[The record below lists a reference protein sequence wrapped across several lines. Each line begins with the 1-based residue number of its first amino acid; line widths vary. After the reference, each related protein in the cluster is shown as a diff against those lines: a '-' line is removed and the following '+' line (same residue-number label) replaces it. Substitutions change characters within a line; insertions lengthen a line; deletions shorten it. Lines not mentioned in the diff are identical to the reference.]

1 MSFIPAEAQASLA
14 ELVTYLASADNALR
28 SKAEQTLDSEW
39 SSGKEIEM
47 LLLYLAEAA
56 CTSTDQTIQ
65 AFCAVLFRRV
75 AIKSPKEWSN
85 VTDRTIDVISE
96 PVRQQI
102 RSTLLNGF
110 LSVKSKQ
117 IRHKLADAI
126 SEVAK
131 EDSSPA
137 GTWNDLLPSLIEAT
151 RHSDASYRESAFRV
165 FSNAPE
171 LIGKENH
178 EAILPVFNAGFA
190 DEDDD
195 VCVAACTA
203 FVAFFRELPRK
214 TYASHAPLLPN
225 LMNSL
230 PRFLQNG
237 KDFALSSILASL
249 IDLVELAP
257 KMFKDMFPT
266 IIEFCAAV
274 ARNKDLDSSAR
285 MGALELL
292 TTFSEVSPA
301 MCKKTPTFT
310 NTMVEI
316 TLLMLT
322 EVCID
327 DDDAAEWNNSSD
339 LDDGE
344 LEPEYDAARQAL
356 DRVSLKLNGMAIAT
370 PLFNY
375 LPMLISSDDWRQR
388 QAALMA
394 LSSAAEG
401 CSDVLIAEIPRIL
414 DLVLPTLQDNH
425 PRVQYASCNALGQ
438 MSTDFSDVIQRTEG
452 NRILPGLI
460 SKLTNKS
467 VPRVQAHA
475 AAALVNFSEAAT
487 KDVLEPYLDDLLT
500 NLLGLLQSPKRY
512 VQEQVLTTIAIIAD
526 AAETKFI
533 KYYDTL
539 MPLLTDVLKTDMG
552 TENRMLKGKCIE
564 CATLI
569 ALAVGKEKFAPHCQ
583 ELIQLLGSLQE
594 YALEEDDPV
603 KSYLEQGWS
612 RICRLMGPDF
622 LPYLPAVLPPL
633 LTAAKVAQDLALLEE
648 EDVEEF
654 RNNDEWD
661 VISISGKNI
670 AVHMASLDSKVVAL
684 DLLRTYAVQLKGS
697 FNPWVKEIV
706 TDICIP
712 ALDFFMHDGVRGA
725 AALTLA
731 AMLRCSVYATGSES
745 NDTLQ
750 LWRLISDKLIVVS
763 ESDPVSEILVAYYSS
778 LVECI
783 NVLGPNSLE
792 ESQLQALAS
801 SINSNLMRIY
811 ARLKSFEKD
820 ENEYTED
827 VDVEDEEYSD
837 EELLDESHSLITAIF
852 KNAKSHFLKAFQELT
867 PTIATFIKDENINV
881 KVCGLW
887 IVSDLLEYGGSESA
901 AWKDI
906 FMTTVAE
913 SLNSAHASV
922 RHAAFYAVGVASQN
936 GNVYSDF
943 CIACLEPIFK
953 MASIP
958 DARADENAVAT
969 ENAVAAIAKI
979 CHRLGAS
986 VPNLDVLLQ
995 QWVCLLP
1002 VVQDDEAAAYVYTFL
1017 SELVRN
1023 RHPSVV
1029 HQVPKVFD
1037 SVVQALAQGSI
1048 AGETAERVSVATREL
1063 LGSMSQADA
1072 NALLSKYPSDMGI
1085 IKKWFS

>member
-1 MSFIPAEAQASLA
+1 MSHIPADVQGSLA
-14 ELVTYLASADNALR
+14 ELVAYLASADNQLR
-28 SKAEQTLDSEW
+28 SKAEQNLDSEW
-39 SSGKEIEM
+39 SSGNQVEM
-47 LLLYLAEAA
+47 LLLYLAETASSSPDA
-56 CTSTDQTIQ
+56 TIQ

-75 AIKSPKEWSN
+75 AMKSPKDWSN

-102 RSTLLNGF
+102 RSVLLAGF
-110 LSVKSKQ
+110 LSVTSKQ

-126 SEVAK
+126 AEVAK
-131 EDSSPA
+131 EDSSPP
-137 GTWNDLLPSLIEAT
+137 GTWNDLLPALIEAT

-165 FSNAPE
+165 FANTPE
-171 LIGKENH
+171 LIGKENQQ
-178 EAILPVFNAGFA
+178 AVLPVFNLGFA
-190 DEDDD
+190 DQDDD

-225 LMNSL
+225 LLNSL

-237 KDFALSSILASL
+237 KDFALSSILATL

-257 KMFKDMFPT
+257 KMFKEMFPT

-274 ARNKDLDSSAR
+274 AKNRDLESSAR

-301 MCKKTPTFT
+301 MCKKTPSFM
-310 NTMVEI
+310 NTIVEV

-327 DDDAAEWNNSSD
+327 DDDAAEWNNGTDVDDSD
-339 LDDGE
+339 

-375 LPMLISSDDWRQR
+375 LPMLFQSEDWRQR

-401 CSDVLIAEIPRIL
+401 CSDVLIAEIPKIL
-414 DLVLPTLQDNH
+414 DFVLPTLQDPH
-425 PRVQYASCNALGQ
+425 ARVQYAGCNALGQ
-438 MSTDFSDVIQRTEG
+438 MSTDFSDVIQRTQG
-452 NRILPGLI
+452 DRILPGLI

-467 VPRVQAHA
+467 VFRVQAHA

-569 ALAVGKEKFAPHCQ
+569 ALAVGKEKFAPHSQ
-583 ELIQLLGSLQE
+583 ELIHLLGNLQE
-594 YALEEDDPV
+594 SAQDEDDPV

-612 RICRLMGPDF
+612 RICRVMGHEF

-654 RNNDEWD
+654 RNNEEWE

-670 AVHMASLDSKVVAL
+670 AVHMASLDNKVVAL
-684 DLLRTYAVQLKGS
+684 DLLRTYAVQLKGD
-697 FNPWVKEIV
+697 FNPWVKNVV

-731 AMLRCSVYATGSES
+731 AMLRCSVYATGPDSAE
-745 NDTLQ
+745 TAF
-750 LWRLISDKLIVVS
+750 LWRLISDKLIMVS
-763 ESDPVSEILVAYYSS
+763 ESDPVSELLVSYYSS
-778 LVECI
+778 LVECV
-783 NVLGPNSLE
+783 NVLRPDSLDG
-792 ESQLQALAS
+792 SQLQALAE
-801 SINSNLMRIY
+801 SINSNLLKIY
-811 ARLKSFEKD
+811 GRLKNLEKE
-820 ENEYTED
+820 ENDFTED
-827 VDVEDEEYSD
+827 VDVDDEEYTD
-837 EELLDESHSLITAIF
+837 EELLDESHALITAIF
-852 KNAKSHFLKAFQELT
+852 KNSKSNFLKAFDVLT
-867 PTIATFIKDENINV
+867 PTVATFVKDEIINV

-887 IVSDLLEYGGSESA
+887 IVSDLLEFGGSEA
-901 AWKDI
+901 IAWRDL
-906 FMTTVAE
+906 FMNTVAE
-913 SLNSAHASV
+913 SLKSAHASV
-922 RHAAFYAVGVASQN
+922 RHAAFHIVGVAAQN
-936 GNVYSDF
+936 GDYSEF

-953 MASIP
+953 MASVP
-958 DARADENAVAT
+958 DARADENSIAT
-969 ENAVAAIAKI
+969 ENAVAAIARI
-979 CHRLGAS
+979 CQLLGS
-986 VPNLDVLLQ
+986 NVPNLDVVLQ
-995 QWVCLLP
+995 QWILLLP
-1002 VVQDDEAAAYVYTFL
+1002 VVQDEEAAAYAYTFL
-1017 SELVRN
+1017 SGLIQN
-1023 RHPSVV
+1023 RHSSVM

-1037 SVVQALAQGSI
+1037 SVVQALAQEAIGGS
-1048 AGETAERVSVATREL
+1048 TAERVAAATREL
-1063 LGSMSQADA
+1063 LGSLPQSEATS
-1072 NALLSKYPSDMGI
+1072 LLLKYPSDLVV
-1085 IKKWFS
+1085 IKKWFA